1 MSPREVKEVVQSYIV
16 SARAEIWIWKVWF
29 LSALSCFCFTSCT
42 IQLYRAEKMKYKLGR
57 YAWNEI
63 KEWNRGDRIG
73 IEARDSG
80 SPILHRHSQ
89 SLASAVL
96 FLIFHMVS
104 PYPTQNLPSKWEL
117 KQPFI
122 LKYGIWWVS

>member
-1 MSPREVKEVVQSYIV
+1 MSPREVKEIVQSYIV
-16 SARAEIWIWKVWF
+16 SARAEIWIWRVWF
-29 LSALSCFCFTSCT
+29 LSVLSCFCFTSCT

-89 SLASAVL
+89 SLASAIL
-96 FLIFHMVS
+96 FSDFPYGFSLSHSKSPLKMRAETTIHTEVWDLVS
-104 PYPTQNLPSKWEL
+104 
-117 KQPFI
+117 
-122 LKYGIWWVS
+122 